1 MGIDYNSK
9 LMNNKM
15 NHIEAYSNILR
26 IRSKFKRL
34 QQLSWNINK
43 LEQAYQIEKLDPKEL
58 ELLYDTYV
66 SLIRELNLIYDE
78 LKDEGKTRGV

>member
-1 MGIDYNSK
+1 MN
-9 LMNNKM
+9 LMM

-43 LEQAYQIEKLDPKEL
+43 LEQAYQIDNLEPKEL

-66 SLIRELNLIYDE
+66 SLIKELSLIYDE
-78 LKDEGKTRGV
+78 LKDEGKNRIHKTI

>member
-1 MGIDYNSK
+1 M
-9 LMNNKM
+9 MNNKM

-43 LEQAYQIEKLDPKEL
+43 LEQAYQIENLDPNEL
-58 ELLYDTYV
+58 NLLFDTYV
-66 SLIRELNLIYDE
+66 SLIGELGLIFDE
-78 LKDEGKTRGV
+78 LKDEGKTRVDKTL

>member
-1 MGIDYNSK
+1 M
-9 LMNNKM
+9 MNNKM

-43 LEQAYQIEKLDPKEL
+43 LEQAYQIDNLEPKEL

-66 SLIRELNLIYDE
+66 SLIKELSSIYD
-78 LKDEGKTRGV
+78 

>member
-1 MGIDYNSK
+1 
-9 LMNNKM
+9 M
-15 NHIEAYSNILR
+15 NHIQAYSNILR

-43 LEQAYQIEKLDPKEL
+43 LERAYQIDNLEAEEL

-66 SLIRELNLIYDE
+66 SLIKELNIIYGE
-78 LKDEGKTRGV
+78 LKDEGKTGGV

>member
-1 MGIDYNSK
+1 
-9 LMNNKM
+9 M
-15 NHIEAYSNILR
+15 NHIQAYSNILR

-43 LEQAYQIEKLDPKEL
+43 LEQAYQIDNLEAEEL

-66 SLIRELNLIYDE
+66 SLIKELNIIYDE
-78 LKDEGKTRGV
+78 LKDEGKTGGI

>member
-1 MGIDYNSK
+1 
-9 LMNNKM
+9 M

-43 LEQAYQIEKLDPKEL
+43 LEQAYQIEKLEPKEL
-58 ELLYDTYV
+58 NLLYETYV
-66 SLIRELNLIYDE
+66 SLIKELSLIYDE
-78 LKDEGKTRGV
+78 LKDEGTTGVDNTL

>member
-1 MGIDYNSK
+1 
-9 LMNNKM
+9 M

-43 LEQAYQIEKLDPKEL
+43 LEQAYQIDNLEPKEL

-66 SLIRELNLIYDE
+66 SLIKELSLIYDE
-78 LKDEGKTRGV
+78 LKDEGENRIHKTI

>member
-1 MGIDYNSK
+1 
-9 LMNNKM
+9 M
-15 NHIEAYSNILR
+15 NHIQAYSNILR

-43 LEQAYQIEKLDPKEL
+43 LEQAYQIDNLEAEEL

-66 SLIRELNLIYDE
+66 SLIKELNIIYDE
-78 LKDEGKTRGV
+78 LKDGGKTGGV

>member
-1 MGIDYNSK
+1 
-9 LMNNKM
+9 M

-43 LEQAYQIEKLDPKEL
+43 LEQAYQIENLDPKEL
-58 ELLYDTYV
+58 ELLHDTYV
-66 SLIRELNLIYDE
+66 SLIRELDLIYDE
-78 LKDEGKTRGV
+78 LKDEGENRMGKTIQKATR

>member
-1 MGIDYNSK
+1 
-9 LMNNKM
+9 MNNTM

>member
-1 MGIDYNSK
+1 
-9 LMNNKM
+9 M
-15 NHIEAYSNILR
+15 NHIQAYSNILR

-43 LEQAYQIEKLDPKEL
+43 LEQAYQIDNLEAEEL

-66 SLIRELNLIYDE
+66 SLIRELNIIYDE
-78 LKDEGKTRGV
+78 LKDEGRTGGI